1 MPYAPNEMMKKAAQT
16 ALNYNDEVA
25 PSRRW
30 GTATGLRRARKIAAG
45 QKFDE
50 QEITEILGFLKRF
63 QSQYETQRAAKKY
76 GKAYYAFLGWG
87 GNSGIA
93 WAEDK
98 LRLYQRKREGSRY

>member
-50 QEITEILGFLKRF
+50 QEITEILAFLKRF
-63 QSQYETQRAAKKY
+63 EGEFERQRAAKKY
-76 GKAYYAFLGWG
+76 GKAYYAVMGWG
-87 GNSGIA
+87 GPSGIA

>member
-50 QEITEILGFLKRF
+50 QEITEI
-63 QSQYETQRAAKKY
+63 
-76 GKAYYAFLGWG
+76 
-87 GNSGIA
+87 
-93 WAEDK
+93 
-98 LRLYQRKREGSRY
+98 